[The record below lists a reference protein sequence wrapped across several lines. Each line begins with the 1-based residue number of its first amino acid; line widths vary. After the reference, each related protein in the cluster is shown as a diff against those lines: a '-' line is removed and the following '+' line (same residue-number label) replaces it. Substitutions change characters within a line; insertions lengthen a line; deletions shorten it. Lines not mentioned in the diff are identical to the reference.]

1 MKKYNGL
8 FYSKCSVN
16 DVSDILE
23 TNLESGLTQEEI
35 TSRQKLYGP
44 NELSVR
50 PSTSKITILI
60 RQLKSIIVFLLLI
73 AAATSFSIGHIV
85 EGFTVIAVL
94 VVNTALGFFTEL
106 KAVRS
111 MEALKKIGVTK
122 CGVIRQ
128 GQIFHLNTKEL
139 VPGDIVIFEAGDILG
154 ADLRVAQANNINVN
168 ESILTGES
176 APVDKVSEALEEDT
190 ILAERSNILFKG
202 TSITRGSGKGIVI
215 ATAMDTEVGK
225 IAKEVQGDAVNKDET
240 TPLEKRLNKLGGQIV
255 WFSLAIAT
263 LIAVSGI
270 MAGKAPVL
278 MLETAI
284 ALAIATI
291 PEGLPIV
298 ATLALAKGMWRMA
311 DNNALINKLA
321 AVETLGATSIIFTDK
336 TGTLTE
342 NKMSVQLFKT
352 MHTVFHMNNVEKNKD
367 EKELRRLL
375 EIGILCNNSE
385 LTQEITQEK
394 KSHNI
399 GDPMEIALLNI
410 GEEFGLV
417 RAKLLDQRP
426 EVKEV
431 PFDSSTLMMATYHM
445 LKEEDEEAI
454 LVAVKGAPEAVISS
468 STLIR
473 NESEDKIFNK
483 ELKSEWIKENH
494 TLASDGLRILALA
507 EKKVKSTK
515 EAPYNDLTFLG
526 LVALLDPPRSDVK
539 EAISKSNEAGIKTIM
554 VTGDQEGTALKI
566 AKDIGLIGP
575 DNSYSINGK
584 NFGPQQDWSEE
595 LIKKIDKTQVF
606 SRVSPIQ
613 KLDLI
618 KYFQSKNAVVAM
630 TGDGVNDAPALKHAD
645 IGVAMGQRGTQIAKE
660 AADMVLQDDRFNT
673 IILAIKQGRII
684 YSNIQRFVV
693 YLLSCNISEILIV
706 SIASLMNMPLPLLPL
721 QILFLNLVTDVF
733 PALAL
738 GMGEG
743 DASYLKSSPRPRNEQ
758 IITKRKWG
766 LISLYGIILTSCV
779 LSGFLYTLKTTG
791 DDQTA
796 LTVSFLSLAFGQVF
810 HVFNMR
816 LENSNLFVNEI
827 TKNIHVWG
835 AVCLCTV
842 LLLATIYIPALR
854 NILSLKLINLE
865 NWKIV
870 TYASL
875 SPLLIIQVLSK
886 FKLGIR
892 I

>member
-1 MKKYNGL
+1 MEKYNGL
-8 FYSKCSVN
+8 FYSKCSVS
-16 DVSDILE
+16 DVSDKLE
-23 TNLESGLTQEEI
+23 TDLNSGLTQEEVI
-35 TSRQKLYGP
+35 KRQNIYGL

-50 PSTSKITILI
+50 PRTSKITILT
-60 RQLKSIIVFLLLI
+60 RQLKSIIVVLLLI
-73 AAATSFSIGHIV
+73 AAGISFSIGHIV

-94 VVNTALGFFTEL
+94 VVNTALGYFTEL

-154 ADLRVAQANNINVN
+154 ADLRIAQANNINVN

-176 APVDKVSEALEEDT
+176 APVDKISEALEEDT

-202 TSITRGSGKGIVI
+202 TSMTRGSGKGIVI
-215 ATAMDTEVGK
+215 ATGMDTEVGV
-225 IAKEVQGDAVNKDET
+225 IAKEVQIGAASRDET
-240 TPLEKRLNKLGGQIV
+240 TPLEERLNKLAGQIV
-255 WFSLAIAT
+255 WFSLAIAA

-270 MAGKAPVL
+270 MAGKAPML

-342 NKMSVQLFKT
+342 NKMKVQLFKSLNSI
-352 MHTVFHMNNVEKNKD
+352 FHMNNIEAK
-367 EKELRRLL
+367 EEGELRRLL

-385 LTQEITQEK
+385 LSQEK

-399 GDPMEIALLNI
+399 GDPMEIALLSI

-417 RAKLLDQRP
+417 RAKLLEQKP

-445 LKEEDEEAI
+445 LKEKNEETI
-454 LVAVKGAPEAVISS
+454 LVAVKGAPEAIISH
-468 STLIR
+468 STYIR
-473 NESEDKIFNK
+473 NRTEDNVFNE
-483 ELKSEWIKENH
+483 ELKREWIKENH
-494 TLASDGLRILALA
+494 ALASDGLRILALA
-507 EKKVKSTK
+507 EKKVKRVDDEPFS
-515 EAPYNDLTFLG
+515 NLTFLG

-539 EAISKSNEAGIKTIM
+539 EAIIKSNEAGIKTIM

-566 AKDIGLIGP
+566 AKDIGLIES
-575 DNSYSINGK
+575 DNCYAINGK
-584 NFGPQQDWSEE
+584 NLGPKQDWSEE
-595 LIKKIDKTQVF
+595 LIEKIDKTQVF
-606 SRVSPIQ
+606 SRVSPVQ
-613 KLDLI
+613 KLELI
-618 KYFQSKNAVVAM
+618 KHFQSKNAVVAM
-630 TGDGVNDAPALKHAD
+630 TGDGVNDAPALKNAD
-645 IGVAMGQRGTQIAKE
+645 IGVAMGLRGTQIAKE

-743 DASYLKSSPRPRNEQ
+743 GPSYLKSSPRPRDEQ
-758 IITKRKWG
+758 IITKRKWA

-779 LSGFLYTLKTTG
+779 LSGFLYTLKTTS
-791 DDQTA
+791 DDQEA

-816 LENSNLFVNEI
+816 LENSNIFVNEI
-827 TKNIHVWG
+827 TKNIHIWG
-835 AVCLCTV
+835 AICLCT
-842 LLLATIYIPALR
+842 LLLVATIYIPGLR
-854 NILSLKLINLE
+854 SILSLKLIELE
-865 NWKIV
+865 SWKIV
-870 TYASL
+870 AYASL
-875 SPLLIIQVLSK
+875 SPLIIIQVLTK
-886 FKLGIR
+886 LKLGIR